1 MGNLGYLCLF
11 EIMSVWLLPSLF
23 LSYLIFNSVPADEE
37 DEAEMEDVV
46 NRPRKKQKTEQLG
59 LTRVRK
65 EWVESDLAWQ
75 SFIWAVV
82 RVDDW

>member
-1 MGNLGYLCLF
+1 MMN
-11 EIMSVWLLPSLF
+11 VWLLPSLF
-23 LSYLIFNSVPADEE
+23 LSYLIFTSVPADEE

-65 EWVESDLAWQ
+65 EWLESDLAWQ
-75 SFIWAVV
+75 SFMWAVV